1 MSIILFPSYIIH
13 MYIYIYIIYIYILV
27 GLEHDWIL
35 TFLIYWECHHP
46 NSRTHIFQRGRY
58 TTNQLWFLWRIHRTS
73 MEHGK
78 LFSGENDGKIGMDG
92 KTGCITRCKTGLAPP
107 GTRNWCTTGAT
118 IILIASNHAAG
129 FIVKSA
135 DFWSVFHVCPSKSSG
150 NWVKCALEPYCT
162 CMGIHLE
169 WATPRHFFPQLQLT
183 IVAWELL
190 FQQEMFDLW
199 GVKCSTLYCIY
210 HPFSNVFFMNDT
222 SFSLQCSWLSVGSRG
237 SCGIIKY
244 VKLLSHKFTPARSF
258 VITLNAHN

>member
-1 MSIILFPSYIIH
+1 
-13 MYIYIYIIYIYILV
+13 
-27 GLEHDWIL
+27 
-35 TFLIYWECHHP
+35 
-46 NSRTHIFQRGRY
+46 
-58 TTNQLWFLWRIHRTS
+58 